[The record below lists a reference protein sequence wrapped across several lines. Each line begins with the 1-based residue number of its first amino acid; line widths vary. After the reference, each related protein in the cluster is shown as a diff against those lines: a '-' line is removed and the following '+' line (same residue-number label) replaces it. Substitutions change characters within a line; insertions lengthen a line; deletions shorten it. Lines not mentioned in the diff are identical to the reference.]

1 MSKILEMKEKRAKTW
16 EQAKAFLD
24 AKQNEN
30 GMMSAEDAATYDRM
44 EAEVVNL
51 GKEIDR
57 LERQAAIDAEMAKAT
72 SAPIT
77 ISLVPRWKVLL
88 VRLVEPAMST
98 RVHSGLEPSEI
109 KCPLM
114 CRTHYPLVQIL
125 RVDSLLQM
133 NMREPWWK
141 DWRRRTSLEV
151 LLM

>member
-77 ISLVPRWKVLL
+77 NKPSAKMEGAAGNTGRASDEYKNAFWTEL
-88 VRLVEPAMST
+88 
-98 RVHSGLEPSEI
+98 SEI

-114 CRTHYPLVQIL
+114 CRMHYPLVQIL
-125 RVDSLLQM
+125 RGIPS
-133 NMREPWWK
+133 PG
-141 DWRRRTSLEV
+141 
-151 LLM
+151 